1 MSAPVIGIEMGGTK
15 CVLLVGTGPTGILDE
30 RVIPTTTPAA
40 TLGEISAVID
50 GWIAAHRPAAIG
62 IASFGPLELDP
73 ASPEHGRI
81 IATPKPGW
89 SDTDILAPIVR
100 RYGLPA
106 AIETDVIGAA
116 LAEGL
121 WGAARGLADHAYVTV
136 GTGVGVGII
145 SAGRPLAG
153 ASHGELGHARLARA
167 PGDRWPGIC
176 PFHGDCVEGL
186 VSGPA
191 LAARLGQP
199 GSTVGIDHPAWD
211 GIVHTLTMLLHT
223 IVLAAAPRRISIGGG
238 VVTGR
243 DALFPRLRA
252 ALAASLAGY
261 GATPRFL
268 PDMAAA
274 VGPPGLGAL
283 AGPLG
288 SLAVGL
294 AALERTG
301 AR

>member
-1 MSAPVIGIEMGGTK
+1 MSAPVVGIEMGGTK
-15 CVLLVGTGPTGILDE
+15 CVLLVGTGPTRILDE
-30 RVIPTTTPAA
+30 RVIPTTTPAE
-40 TLGEISAVID
+40 TLGEITAVID
-50 GWIAAHRPAAIG
+50 SWAAAHRPAAIG

-73 ASPEHGRI
+73 ASPEYGCI

-89 SDTDILAPIVR
+89 SGTDVLAPIFR
-100 RYGLPA
+100 RYGLPTG
-106 AIETDVIGAA
+106 IDTDVIGAA

-136 GTGVGVGII
+136 GTGVGVGIV
-145 SAGRPLAG
+145 SGGRPLAG

-186 VSGPA
+186 ISGPA

-211 GIVHTLTMLLHT
+211 GIVHTLAMLLHT

-243 DALFPRLRA
+243 DTLLPRLRA
-252 ALAASLAGY
+252 MLATSLAGY
-261 GATPRFL
+261 GTTPRFL
-268 PDMAAA
+268 PDMDAAI
-274 VGPPGLGAL
+274 GPPGLGTL

-294 AALERTG
+294 AALER
-301 AR
+301 ADDR

>member
-1 MSAPVIGIEMGGTK
+1 MSTPVIGIEMGGTK
-15 CVLLVGTGPTGILDE
+15 CVLLVGSGPTDLLDE
-30 RVIPTTTPAA
+30 RVIPTTAPAE
-40 TLGEISAVID
+40 TLAEITAVVD
-50 GWIAAHRPAAIG
+50 RWVAAHAPAAIG
-62 IASFGPLELDP
+62 IASFGPLDLDP
-73 ASPEHGRI
+73 ASPGHGRI

-89 SDTDILAPIVR
+89 SDAEILAPFVR
-100 RYGLPA
+100 RYGLPT
-106 AIETDVIGAA
+106 AIETDVNGAA
-116 LAEGL
+116 LGEGL
-121 WGAARGLADHAYVTV
+121 WGAARGVADHAYVTV
-136 GTGVGVGII
+136 GTGVGVGVI
-145 SAGRPLAG
+145 SGGRPLTG
-153 ASHGELGHARLARA
+153 ASHGELGHVRLARA

-186 VSGPA
+186 ISGPA

-211 GIVHTLTMLLHT
+211 GIVHTLALLLHT

-243 DALFPRLRA
+243 DALFPRLRV
-252 ALAASLAGY
+252 ALSASLAGY

-268 PDMAAA
+268 PDMDVAI
-274 VGPPGLGAL
+274 GPPGLGAL

-294 AALERTG
+294 AALERAG
-301 AR
+301 RG